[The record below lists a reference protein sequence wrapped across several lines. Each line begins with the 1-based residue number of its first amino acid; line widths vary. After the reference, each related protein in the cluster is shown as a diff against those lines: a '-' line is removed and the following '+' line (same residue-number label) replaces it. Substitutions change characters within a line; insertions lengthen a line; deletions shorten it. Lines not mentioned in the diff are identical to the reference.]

1 MAMDPAQRRYI
12 GRMIPV
18 SIAYVAAI
26 FAASAIIP
34 EGATAT
40 PLTIGIALVP
50 GLAILGF
57 IWAIG
62 SYFSELK
69 DEYLRL
75 LEVRKALVATGLTLA
90 LTATWGI
97 LELYTDVPRVS
108 LFWVFPVWCLG
119 LGVGALVNRLTLG
132 DSGACP

>member
-97 LELYTDVPRVS
+97 LELYTDVPRVP

>member
-1 MAMDPAQRRYI
+1 MNPAQRRYI

-34 EGATAT
+34 KGATAT
-40 PLTIGIALVP
+40 PLTVGIALVP

-62 SYFSELK
+62 RYFTELK
-69 DEYLRL
+69 DEYVRM

-97 LELYTDVPRVS
+97 LELYTDVPRIP
-108 LFWVFPVWCLG
+108 LFWVFPVWCIG
-119 LGVGALVNRLTLG
+119 LGVGALFNRLTLG

>member
-1 MAMDPAQRRYI
+1 MNPAQRRYI

-26 FAASAIIP
+26 FSASAIIP
-34 EGATAT
+34 KGATAT
-40 PLTIGIALVP
+40 PLTVGIALVP

-62 SYFSELK
+62 RYFTELK
-69 DEYLRL
+69 DEYVRM

-97 LELYTDVPRVS
+97 LELYTDVPRIP

-119 LGVGALVNRLTLG
+119 LGVGALFNRLTLG

>member
-1 MAMDPAQRRYI
+1 MDPAQRRYI
-12 GRMIPV
+12 ARMIPV

-34 EGATAT
+34 DGATAT
-40 PLTIGIALVP
+40 TLTVGIALVP

-62 SYFSELK
+62 RYFAELK
-69 DEYLRL
+69 DEYVRL

-97 LELYTDVPRVS
+97 LELYTDVPRIP

-119 LGVGALVNRLTLG
+119 LGVGALFNRLTLG

>member
-1 MAMDPAQRRYI
+1 MNPAQRRYI

-34 EGATAT
+34 MGATAT
-40 PLTIGIALVP
+40 PLTVGIALVP

-62 SYFSELK
+62 RYFTELK
-69 DEYLRL
+69 DEYVRM

-97 LELYTDVPRVS
+97 LELYTDVPRIP
-108 LFWVFPVWCLG
+108 LFWVFPVWCIG
-119 LGVGALVNRLTLG
+119 LGVGALFNRLTLG

>member
-97 LELYTDVPRVS
+97 LELYTDVPRVP
-108 LFWVFPVWCLG
+108 LFSVFPVWCLG

>member
-1 MAMDPAQRRYI
+1 MAMNPAQRRYI

-34 EGATAT
+34 KGATAT
-40 PLTIGIALVP
+40 PLTVGIALVP

-62 SYFSELK
+62 RYFTELK
-69 DEYLRL
+69 DEYVRM

-97 LELYTDVPRVS
+97 LELYTDVPRIP

-119 LGVGALVNRLTLG
+119 LGVGALFNRLTLG

>member
-1 MAMDPAQRRYI
+1 MAMAPAQRRYI

-97 LELYTDVPRVS
+97 LELYTDVPRVP
-108 LFWVFPVWCLG
+108 LFSVFPVWCLG

>member
-1 MAMDPAQRRYI
+1 MAMDPAQKRYI

-18 SIAYVAAI
+18 SITYVAAI
-26 FAASAIIP
+26 FIASAIIP

-62 SYFSELK
+62 SYFAELK
-69 DEYLRL
+69 DEYVRL

-97 LELYTDVPRVS
+97 LELYTDVPRIP

-119 LGVGALVNRLTLG
+119 LGVGALFNRLTLG

>member
-50 GLAILGF
+50 GFAILGF

-97 LELYTDVPRVS
+97 LELYTDVPRVP
-108 LFWVFPVWCLG
+108 LFSVFPVWCLG

>member
-1 MAMDPAQRRYI
+1 MNPAQRRYI

-34 EGATAT
+34 KGATAT
-40 PLTIGIALVP
+40 PLTVGIALVP

-62 SYFSELK
+62 RYFTELK
-69 DEYLRL
+69 DEYVRM

-97 LELYTDVPRVS
+97 LELYTDVPRIP

-119 LGVGALVNRLTLG
+119 LGVGALFNRLTLG